1 MKESDQLATSFITP
15 FGMYCYT
22 TMPFGLRN
30 AGATYQRCMNQMF
43 GEHIGRTVEAYV
55 DDIVVKTKRAS
66 DLLSDL
72 ETTFK
77 CLRAKDVK
85 LNPEKCVFGVPRG
98 MLLGFIV
105 FERGVEANPEKI
117 ATITSMGPI
126 KDLKGVQRVMG
137 CLAAL
142 SRFISHLGEK
152 GLPLYRLLRKAEC
165 FTWTLEAEEALENLK
180 ALLTKTPI
188 LVPPTAGEALLIY
201 VAATT
206 QVVSAAIVVKRR
218 EEGHALPAQRPVY
231 FISEVLSE
239 TKARYPQIQKLLYV
253 VVLTRR
259 KLRHYFESHPVTVM
273 LSFPLGEI
281 IQCREASGRIAKWVV
296 ELMGKTLSFAPR
308 KAIKSQVLA
317 DFLAEWTDTQL
328 PTTPIQPELWTMYF
342 DGSLMKT
349 GAGAGLLF
357 VSPLGKHLLYIIRL
371 HFPASNNVA
380 EYEAL
385 VNGLR
390 IAIELGVQCLDA
402 RGDLQLVI
410 DQVMKNSHRHDR
422 RMEAYCDEVRRLE
435 NKFYG
440 LELNHIARR
449 YNETANELAK
459 TASGQTTVPPDVF
472 SRDLHQ
478 PSVKIDDAPEPE
490 EASAQPEAPSAQ
502 PEAPSAQ
509 PEAPSAQPEVPSAA
523 PEAPSD
529 VEEEALPVEVEQNG
543 DAPDPNWQAPYLE
556 YLLRGELPI
565 DKTKAR
571 WLARCAKSFVLLGD
585 EKELYH
591 RSPSGILQRCISIA

>member
-1 MKESDQLATSFITP
+1 MSFLDAYSGYHQIKMKESDQLATSFITP
-15 FGMYCYT
+15 FGMYYYT

-30 AGATYQRCMNQMF
+30 VGTTYQRCMNHVF
-43 GEHIGRTVEAYV
+43 GEHICRTVEAYV

-77 CLRAKDVK
+77 CLRAKGVK
-85 LNPEKCVFGVPRG
+85 LNPDKCVFGVPRG

-105 FERGVEANPEKI
+105 SERGIEANPEKI
-117 ATITSMGPI
+117 AAITSMGPI
-126 KDLKGVQRVMG
+126 RDLKGVQRVMG

-142 SRFISHLGEK
+142 SRFISRLGEK
-152 GLPLYRLLRKAEC
+152 GLPLYRLLRKVER
-165 FTWTLEAEEALENLK
+165 FTWTPEAEEALENLK

-188 LVPPTAGEALLIY
+188 LVPLAAGEALLIY
-201 VAATT
+201 IVATT
-206 QVVSAAIVVKRR
+206 QVVSAAIVVERR
-218 EEGHALPAQRPVY
+218 EEGHALPVQRPVY

-239 TKARYPQIQKLLYV
+239 TKARYPQIQKLLYA

-259 KLRHYFESHPVTVM
+259 KLRHYFESHPVTVVS
-273 LSFPLGEI
+273 SFPLGEI
-281 IQCREASGRIAKWVV
+281 IQCREASGRIAKWAV
-296 ELMGKTLSFAPR
+296 ELMGETLSFAPR

-328 PTTPIQPELWTMYF
+328 PTTLIQPELWTMYF

-357 VSPLGKHLLYIIRL
+357 VSPLRKHLCYVIRL
-371 HFPASNNVA
+371 HFPVSNNVA

-390 IAIELGVQCLDA
+390 ITVELGVRRLDA
-402 RGDLQLVI
+402 RGNSQLVI
-410 DQVMKNSHRHDR
+410 DQVMKNSHCRDR

-449 YNETANELAK
+449 YNETTDELAK
-459 TASGQTTVPPDVF
+459 IASGRTTVPPDVF

-478 PSVKIDDAPEPE
+478 PSVKNDNAPEPE
-490 EASAQPEAPSAQ
+490 EALAQPEAPLPSPRHPRPSPRYPRRHPRHPQ
-502 PEAPSAQ
+502 PSRKRPCPSKRNRMGSHQ
-509 PEAPSAQPEVPSAA
+509 IRTGRP
-523 PEAPSD
+523 
-529 VEEEALPVEVEQNG
+529 
-543 DAPDPNWQAPYLE
+543 
-556 YLLRGELPI
+556 R
-565 DKTKAR
+565 T
-571 WLARCAKSFVLLGD
+571 
-585 EKELYH
+585 
-591 RSPSGILQRCISIA
+591 